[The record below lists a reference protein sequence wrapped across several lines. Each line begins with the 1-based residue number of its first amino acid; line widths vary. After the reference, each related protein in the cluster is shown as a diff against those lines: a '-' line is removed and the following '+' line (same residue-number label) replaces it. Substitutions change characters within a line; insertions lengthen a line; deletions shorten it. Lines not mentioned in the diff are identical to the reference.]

1 MKGND
6 LIITAGSVIYASKT
20 CDVATDVDTKETASP
35 TSATWRTY
43 LAGRKGWT
51 VSVGYLV
58 ADNKWSDDL
67 LHVGQTVTLQFKNR
81 GDSTASMSGTA
92 IVTQCRVT
100 ATRGNLAQGSF
111 TFLGTGELSKT

>member
-6 LIITAGSVIYASKT
+6 LIINAGSVIYASKT
-20 CDVATDVDTKETASP
+20 CDISTDVDTKETASP

-58 ADNKWSDDL
+58 ADTKWSDDL
-67 LHVGQTVTLQFKNR
+67 LRVGQTVTLQFKKR
-81 GDSTASMSGTA
+81 GDSVATMSGTA
-92 IVTQCRVT
+92 IVTQCRIT